1 MASYSMFDNAYYLTQ
16 NADVANA
23 WQGSPLDHYLQFG
36 ADEGRAPTAWFDA
49 QYYRAE
55 NADLVNMSAAE
66 LFAHYNTYGAKEG
79 RVPAADFENF
89 DAARYLAEYPDL
101 AAGGVTSVTA
111 LAHYL
116 VYGQEEGRQAFNL
129 DGTEIVAGNPSAG
142 QTLVLTVNQDNL
154 TGGAANDTFDA
165 SAHQDGAGTLINTLQ
180 NVDQLDGGNGTDTL
194 AFTHVGA
201 GVVAP
206 SMANI
211 ENVDARFAGGG
222 TLSLANATGVAAINV
237 ANSTTAGTVSNIGSV
252 ASLSVKNQNQ
262 NAAFDQSTAA
272 TLALTLDTFGKSTAL
287 NNIDLGST
295 VAAKA
300 TTLNATLNNAY
311 ATVNSTVN
319 DAITTL
325 TVAAT
330 GTNTLSLVDS
340 GKAVTTATLTGAGSV
355 DLTGTALTGALTT
368 FNGSAASGA
377 IKADIQST
385 KAVAVT
391 TGSGADVIDMDTA
404 VAAQSTV
411 DLGAGND
418 ALYVGAL
425 LASFKSVAGGAGTD
439 IINIT
444 DGATWTAPNAALT
457 SGFETLD
464 VSGGKGAYDQSL
476 VAFTTVQIDEAI
488 NGKLSG
494 AVTLTNVADTSTL
507 NIASKAKTG
516 ADFALGQD
524 VTVTL
529 KDATGTTALGTAE
542 STTVNV
548 SINDGNKNDVANGNV
563 TVQKYVAAGV
573 ENVTVNSVV
582 GTTDGGTTGVKDN
595 AYSTT
600 FTTAVLDSVET
611 LTLTGTTDIVFTTL
625 TNAGN
630 TLARVNAGASSGDI
644 TLNAAA
650 ITSQIAYTGSKGVDT
665 YSASNGGSIYGG
677 ASNDQITLAAAGKAD
692 TIIYKAAGDV
702 SFKDANADGKIDGA
716 AVETITNFTT
726 VASAGANQAD
736 VIDITTFGFS
746 GYATSAVNKGALA
759 NTVEGGAFAMSIVDF
774 FADAAGDRGA
784 AFGTNGGATYVFI
797 DANKDGD
804 WNAATD
810 VAIKLAGVANFTG
823 NDIAF

>member
-49 QYYRAE
+49 QYYRAQ

-66 LFAHYNTYGAKEG
+66 LFAHYNMYGAKEG

-101 AAGGVTSVTA
+101 SAGGVTSVTA

-165 SAHQDGAGTLINTLQ
+165 SAHQDGNGSLINTLQ
-180 NVDQLDGGNGTDTL
+180 NVDKLDGGNGTDTL
-194 AFTHVGA
+194 AFTHAEPGA
-201 GVVAP
+201 VAP

-211 ENVDARFAGGG
+211 ENVDVRFANNGV
-222 TLSLANATGVAAINV
+222 LSLANATGVAAINV
-237 ANSTTAGTVSNIGSV
+237 ANSTTGGGVNNIGSV

-262 NAAFDQSTAA
+262 DAAFDNSTAA
-272 TLALTLDTFGKSTAL
+272 TLALTLDTFGKSTAT
-287 NNIDLGST
+287 NNVDLGST

-311 ATVNSTVN
+311 ATIDSVVA
-319 DAITTL
+319 DAVTTL

-340 GKAVTTATLTGAGSV
+340 GKTVTTATLTGAGSV
-355 DLTGTALTGALTT
+355 DLTGKALTGALTT

-411 DLGAGND
+411 DLGSGND
-418 ALYVGAL
+418 AVYVGAL
-425 LASFKSVAGGAGTD
+425 LGSFKSVAGGAGTD

-464 VSGGKGAYDQSL
+464 VSGGKGNYDQSL
-476 VAFTTVQIDEAI
+476 VAFTTVQINEAI

-494 AVTLTNVADTSTL
+494 AVTLTNVADISTL
-507 NIASKAKTG
+507 NIASKANTG
-516 ADFALGQD
+516 ANFALGQD
-524 VTVTL
+524 LTVTL

-563 TVQKYVAAGV
+563 IIQKYVAAGV

-600 FTTAVLDSVET
+600 FTAAVLDSVET
-611 LTLTGTTDIVFTTL
+611 LTLTGTTDIVFTAL

-702 SFKDANADGKIDGA
+702 SFKDANADGKIDAA

-759 NTVEGGAFAMSIVDF
+759 NSVEGGAFAMSIVDF

-784 AFGTNGGATYVFI
+784 AFGTNGVATYVFI